1 MYKKTNAANVE
12 EYINNT
18 PMPQRHRLSQIYK
31 IIQIALPVREEK
43 ISYDMP
49 AILYKGKVLLYF
61 AAQNHHI
68 GLYAFPETNVHFRD
82 SLKHYKTGKG
92 SIQFLNNKE
101 LPLALISEIIQF
113 RIGVID
119 SI

>member
-1 MYKKTNAANVE
+1 MYKKTNAANVK

-49 AILYKGKVLLYF
+49 AILYKGKCCF
-61 AAQNHHI
+61 TSQH
-68 GLYAFPETNVHFRD
+68 
-82 SLKHYKTGKG
+82 KTTILGFTL
-92 SIQFLNNKE
+92 FLRQMFT
-101 LPLALISEIIQF
+101 LEI
-113 RIGVID
+113 V
-119 SI
+119 